1 MDYLH
6 LIDNMTGADID
17 LLHPETVIAD
27 EDPQSPMPLYTFY
40 AKTTDYESRF
50 KLVFAAEED
59 GPSAGSETFAF
70 FSNGSWVIDNEEEA
84 TLQVVDVTGR
94 ILSSETINGSV
105 SKAIDVTPGVYMLRL
120 INRERVNAQKI
131 VVR

>member
-1 MDYLH
+1 LR
-6 LIDNMTGADID
+6 
-17 LLHPETVIAD
+17 
-27 EDPQSPMPLYTFY
+27 S
-40 AKTTDYESRF
+40 
-50 KLVFAAEED
+50 
-59 GPSAGSETFAF
+59 FAF
-70 FSNGSWVIDNEEEA
+70 FSNGSWVIDNEGEA

>member
-1 MDYLH
+1 MR
-6 LIDNMTGADID
+6 
-17 LLHPETVIAD
+17 
-27 EDPQSPMPLYTFY
+27 S
-40 AKTTDYESRF
+40 
-50 KLVFAAEED
+50 
-59 GPSAGSETFAF
+59 FAF
-70 FSNGSWVIDNEEEA
+70 FSNGSWVIDNEGEA